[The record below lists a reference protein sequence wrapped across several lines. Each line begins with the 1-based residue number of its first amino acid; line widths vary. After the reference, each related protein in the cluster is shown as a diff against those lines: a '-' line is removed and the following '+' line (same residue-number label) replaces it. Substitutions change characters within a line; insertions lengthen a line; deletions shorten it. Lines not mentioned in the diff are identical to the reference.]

1 LQAMQQ
7 DHGGSFVAFARA
19 RSEAVRAEMLAL
31 ELPAHIAFEFAQ
43 ESQASWDDQRVI
55 EAADTLPFEQYR
67 QEYLSPD
74 HLVPRKKKAA

>member
-1 LQAMQQ
+1 
-7 DHGGSFVAFARA
+7 
-19 RSEAVRAEMLAL
+19 L